1 MAATVFGTARFGV
14 IKEVSATGLLVGNL
28 TTTYTAEMAYGKNHL
43 GCDANLSIFNDS
55 SEVSCSGVVATKAT
69 GLVPDLASAITLANS
84 AADSLATNSKN
95 LFTGLESG
103 AGLIVTGA
111 TLTRANAEF
120 ETGEVTSVLKP
131 LISSTGT
138 AILDAT

>member
-14 IKEVSATGLLVGNL
+14 IKDVSVTGLLVGTM
-28 TTTYTAEMAYGKNHL
+28 TTNYVAEMAYGKNHL

-55 SEVSCSGVVATKAT
+55 SEVTCSGVVAVKAT

-84 AADSLATNSKN
+84 AADSLNTNHKN
-95 LFTGLESG
+95 LFTGNESG

-111 TLTRANAEF
+111 SLTRASTEF
-120 ETGEVTSVLKP
+120 ETGEITSILKP
-131 LISSTGT
+131 LISSSGT

>member
-55 SEVSCSGVVATKAT
+55 SEVTCSGVVAVKTS
-69 GLVPDLASAITLANS
+69 GLTPDLASAITLANS
-84 AADSLATNSKN
+84 GADTLGTNSKN

-103 AGLIVTGA
+103 SGLIVTGA

-120 ETGEVTSVLKP
+120 ETGEVTSILKP

>member
-14 IKEVSATGLLVGNL
+14 LKELTATGLMVGNM
-28 TTTYTAEMAYGKNHL
+28 TTTYSAEMVTAKNHL
-43 GCDANLSIFNDS
+43 GCDASLALFNDG
-55 SEVSCSGVVATKAT
+55 SEVTCSGVVAVKAT

-84 AADSLATNSKN
+84 AADGLATNSKN

>member
-14 IKEVSATGLLVGNL
+14 LKELTATGLMVGNM
-28 TTTYTAEMAYGKNHL
+28 TTTYSAEMVTAKNHL
-43 GCDANLSIFNDS
+43 GCDASLALFNDA
-55 SEVSCSGVVATKAT
+55 SEVTCSGVVAVKAT

-111 TLTRANAEF
+111 SLTRANAEF

-131 LISSTGT
+131 LISTSGT